1 MQILGDYNFQKYLN
15 LNWDFLNL
23 KYTYLYIHE
32 ECSVKD
38 CRDLYTVCV
47 WYLKQFILFLM

>member
-15 LNWDFLNL
+15 PNWDFLNL
-23 KYTYLYIHE
+23 KYTLYIHE
-32 ECSVKD
+32 EFSVKD
-38 CRDLYTVCV
+38 CRDLYIVCV